1 MPLSPEIAA
10 LANSDTAMV
19 TLINLL
25 TMFLDLKG
33 IISRVELMT
42 FLQEAIA
49 AFEKTK
55 PNDPQMLQLLKGI
68 VETLSREPPALN

>member
-10 LANSDTAMV
+10 LANEDGRHGDADKPF
-19 TLINLL
+19 TL
-25 TMFLDLKG
+25 FLDLKG

-49 AFEKTK
+49 AFEKTE
-55 PNDPQMLQLLKGI
+55 PNDPQTPQGF
-68 VETLSREPPALN
+68 